1 MWIAFLSFFDCG
13 SNYFNWQILKH
24 AFLTQ
29 REKFESQLLPS
40 SKDSF
45 FFASCFLRQNLH
57 FVIIKLSAFISPS
70 VSFPAAHAFLA
81 AVYRF
86 TLVYIPAFLVHI
98 STSLLSFSLLH
109 LHNSSAFTPF
119 HTEAISQP
127 LIYEANVRRGRV
139 MKFARP
145 AGSPNNISR
154 QIKITEQ

>member
-1 MWIAFLSFFDCG
+1 MK
-13 SNYFNWQILKH
+13 ILNPNCSPLQKI
-24 AFLTQ
+24 
-29 REKFESQLLPS
+29 PY
-40 SKDSF
+40 

-57 FVIIKLSAFISPS
+57 LVIIKLSDFISPS
-70 VSFPAAHAFLA
+70 VSLPAAHAFMA
-81 AVYRF
+81 AVSRL
-86 TLVYIPAFLVHI
+86 TLVYIPAFRVHI
-98 STSLLSFSLLH
+98 TPPLFFSLLH

-119 HTEAISQP
+119 HAEAISQP